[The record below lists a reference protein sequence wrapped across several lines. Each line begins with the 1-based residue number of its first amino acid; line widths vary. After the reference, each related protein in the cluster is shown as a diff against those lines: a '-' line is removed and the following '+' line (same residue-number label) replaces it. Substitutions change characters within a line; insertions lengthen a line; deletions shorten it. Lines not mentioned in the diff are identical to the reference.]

1 MATVLF
7 VKTINAF
14 VAAPCGADPATSA
27 ARFAHAAIAAA
38 TTAGLV
44 SGDEEVQHAITMHLR
59 EGHGDAAA
67 AAMRSLLQ
75 CVKDL
80 AEETRGDARI
90 ECFSGQCVRLAAA

>member
-1 MATVLF
+1 MAVAASTAA
-7 VKTINAF
+7 INAF
-14 VAAPCGADPATSA
+14 VAAPCGTDPATSA
-27 ARFAHAAIAAA
+27 ARFAHAAMAAA

-59 EGHGDAAA
+59 EGHGDATA

-90 ECFSGQCVRLAAA
+90 ECFSSQCVRLAAA